1 MMSGLIG
8 QHLGQYEITA
18 LLGRGGMATV
28 YRARQASMG
37 RDVAI
42 KVIKPELSETPDFV
56 ERFAREARTVASLSH
71 PHILKVFD
79 YGQHG
84 ELVFLVM
91 ELLVGGSLADLILQG
106 PLSLQATTRITDQIA
121 SALDYAHELGIIHRD
136 LKPQNV
142 LLDSRGNAHLTD
154 FGIAKIMSATALT
167 QSGVAMGTPS
177 YMAPEQWQGLP
188 LDGRA
193 DVYALGVMLF
203 EMLTGQLPFSA
214 ETPFSLMH
222 KHVSEPPPPIRAL
235 RADLPT
241 SIEAVLIR
249 ALAKN
254 REQRYASA
262 GDLASDAK
270 VAISG
275 TAPISPPPSTPSDY
289 PTLVETPPDQLRA
302 ELQAA
307 KTARRAPAT
316 PQASQSD
323 TQERAQPLLPAWAI
337 AGIGAVVLILVGLG
351 LFASGILNPPTA
363 TPSLAPIST
372 TAVVVAETQTTIPAA
387 TTGVPT
393 ATIAPPTTA
402 APIVAASSTPPAP
415 APTTAAPPTTTVPQT
430 TSAPTATSTTAAT
443 TPPTATATQAQPNVS
458 TLAAQTLAAR
468 ATLTAT
474 ANVVNTLNAAVAMT
488 ETAIAVTLS
497 TATPTITPTPT
508 ATTPPPPT
516 ATSAPTITATA
527 APRAEPT
534 GQIAFGC
541 KCGPRYQVHA
551 IDPANPAT
559 PSTPLLRSP
568 GSDDFG
574 PGWSA
579 DGSQIAFT
587 TNRAGNNEIY
597 AMNAD
602 GSNLR
607 RLTNHP
613 ADDYGPAWSPDGLL
627 IAFHSNRGGN
637 FEIWVMNSAD
647 GSNLRRLTNSPGI
660 DADPT
665 WSHDGTK
672 IAFFS
677 NRSNSPGIYVM
688 DVNGG
693 NVKRLTPAGLEG
705 SDPAWSPDGTQI
717 VFTVP
722 VNRQPTL
729 YIMNADG
736 VNPHPLLQ
744 EGQADDQAA
753 WSPDSQYIVFRSK
766 RGGKTGL
773 YIVDTS
779 GVEVRQLTTEGT
791 DTQFPTWRRVD

>member
-1 MMSGLIG
+1 
-8 QHLGQYEITA
+8 
-18 LLGRGGMATV
+18 MATV

-91 ELLVGGSLADLILQG
+91 ELLVGGSLAELIPQG
-106 PLSLQATTRITDQIA
+106 PLPLQSTTRILDQVA

-142 LLDSRGNAHLTD
+142 LLDGRGNAHLTD

-222 KHVSEPPPPIRAL
+222 KHVSEQPPPIRSL
-235 RADLPT
+235 RSDLP
-241 SIEAVLIR
+241 SSVESVLIR

-254 REQRYASA
+254 RDQRYASA
-262 GDLASDAK
+262 GELAANAK
-270 VAISG
+270 AAITG
-275 TAPISPPPSTPSDY
+275 TAPISSEPPPPSDY
-289 PTLVETPPDQLRA
+289 PTLVETPPDEVRA
-302 ELQAA
+302 AI
-307 KTARRAPAT
+307 TARRAAEAAAAT
-316 PQASQSD
+316 VEAA
-323 TQERAQPLLPAWAI
+323 ENKGRAVLPAWAI
-337 AGIGAVVLILVGLG
+337 VGIGILVLLLAGVGL
-351 LFASGILNPPTA
+351 LASGIFNSA
-363 TPSLAPIST
+363 TTTPVPSALPVST
-372 TAVVVAETQTTIPAA
+372 TAVAAAGTGTTIPAN
-387 TTGVPT
+387 
-393 ATIAPPTTA
+393 ATISAPTTTNVQPTLTIPPPTTA
-402 APIVAASSTPPAP
+402 VPLVASATATTQGPTATT
-415 APTTAAPPTTTVPQT
+415 APTTALPPTTIVPT
-430 TSAPTATSTTAAT
+430 APTATTAAT
-443 TPPTATATQAQPNVS
+443 ATEAQPNVS
-458 TLAAQTLAAR
+458 TLAAQTLSVR

-497 TATPTITPTPT
+497 TATPTITPTLT

-516 ATSAPTITATA
+516 ATLAPTVTVTP
-527 APRAEPT
+527 APRTNPT

-541 KCGPRYQVHA
+541 KCGPRYQVHVV
-551 IDPANPAT
+551 DPANPGT

-602 GSNLR
+602 GTNLR

-613 ADDYGPAWSPDGLL
+613 SDDYGPAWSPDGLL

-637 FEIWVMNSAD
+637 FEIWVLNSAD
-647 GSNLRRLTNSPGI
+647 GSNLRRLT
-660 DADPT
+660 
-665 WSHDGTK
+665 
-672 IAFFS
+672 
-677 NRSNSPGIYVM
+677 
-688 DVNGG
+688 
-693 NVKRLTPAGLEG
+693 
-705 SDPAWSPDGTQI
+705 
-717 VFTVP
+717 
-722 VNRQPTL
+722 
-729 YIMNADG
+729 
-736 VNPHPLLQ
+736 
-744 EGQADDQAA
+744 
-753 WSPDSQYIVFRSK
+753 
-766 RGGKTGL
+766 
-773 YIVDTS
+773 
-779 GVEVRQLTTEGT
+779 
-791 DTQFPTWRRVD
+791 